1 MKELLLIIIALSITT
16 GCAVMDKRNTTDLT
30 ELPKTLD
37 ACIWK
42 LQDFGDSIYNR
53 DVEIRLLKEEIEE
66 LKKRK

>member
-30 ELPKTLD
+30 VLPKSLV

-42 LQDFGDSIYNR
+42 LQDFGDNIYNR